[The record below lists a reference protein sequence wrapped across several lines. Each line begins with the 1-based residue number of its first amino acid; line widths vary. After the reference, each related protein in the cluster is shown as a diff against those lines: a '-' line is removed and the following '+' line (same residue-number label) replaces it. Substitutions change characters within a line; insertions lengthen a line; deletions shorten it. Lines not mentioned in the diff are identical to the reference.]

1 MLGRALPLACLLIVA
16 GGWPATAQFP
26 PPGAGPAAPQFSPP
40 PGGGGQATPQFAPG
54 PSPGPG
60 GGGMP
65 PCFNEFAPLRQEAE
79 KRAIA
84 VREAGAKHATPQ
96 QACELIGRF
105 SDAEAKVVKFV
116 QKNGVSCGI
125 PAEAMKQMKTNHE
138 HTEELHKRVCTAAA
152 NPPRPAGPSLS
163 DALNSVA
170 KVPTKEDAKPGR
182 GTFDTLTGNAL
193 ER

>member
-1 MLGRALPLACLLIVA
+1 MLARILPLACLVTLTGA
-16 GGWPATAQFP
+16 WPAAAQFM
-26 PPGAGPAAPQFSPP
+26 PPGA
-40 PGGGGQATPQFAPG
+40 PGA
-54 PSPGPG
+54 PG

-65 PCFNEFAPLRQEAE
+65 PCFNEFMPLRQEAE
-79 KRAIA
+79 KRATA
-84 VREAGAKHATPQ
+84 VRDAGAKHATPQ
-96 QACELIGRF
+96 QACDLIGRF

-116 QKNGVSCGI
+116 QTNGASCGI
-125 PAEAMKQMKTNHE
+125 PAEAVKQMKTNHE
-138 HTEELHKRVCTAAA
+138 HTLELHKRVCTAAA
-152 NPPRPAGPSLS
+152 NPPRPAGPTLS